1 MSARSAIMVQH
12 PRQGKEVKAIT
23 KNIKKSESREQKGKL
38 EGVRKQGEGR
48 NRHSRRAR
56 NEESIA
62 QENPQAKAWTIEKAP
77 VKPRR
82 N

>member
-23 KNIKKSESREQKGKL
+23 KNIKKSESREQKEKL

-48 NRHSRRAR
+48 NMQSRRAK

-62 QENPQAKAWTIEKAP
+62 QENSQARAWTIEKAP
-77 VKPRR
+77 IEPSR